1 MPITTLDQ
9 AIATH
14 LFRPEEIKV
23 SHELFKELEAAG
35 RIKLKL
41 TYRAEQHHKD
51 SWMLDND
58 IFIYNTFEL
67 NDFQFELPA
76 KP

>member
-9 AIATH
+9 AITTH
-14 LFRPEEIKV
+14 LFRPEGIKV
-23 SHELFKELEAAG
+23 SDGLFKELEAAG
-35 RIKLKL
+35 RIKLKP
-41 TYRAEQHHKD
+41 TYIPGQHHKD